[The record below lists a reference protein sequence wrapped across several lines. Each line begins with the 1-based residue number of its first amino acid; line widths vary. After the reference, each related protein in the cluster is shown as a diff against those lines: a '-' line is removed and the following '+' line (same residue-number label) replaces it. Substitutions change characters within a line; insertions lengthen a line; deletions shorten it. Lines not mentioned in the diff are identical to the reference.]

1 MTLEESFEAISPCVV
16 GFISKLER
24 TRVGELPIFPTII
37 ATGFLVDASGLP
49 VTNQGVGRWSCR
61 AART

>member
-49 VTNQGVGRWSCR
+49 
-61 AART
+61 